1 MSKIIP
7 KEIEFAVVSPG
18 GVATTSLIHFFA
30 CNHKVNAPNDE
41 DSLKHMPV
49 PPVSFH
55 PRFKYIHVFGDPVVA
70 TISLFRRKFQELQSL
85 KLQRGTGMKSPI
97 PIEMTVEEYA
107 CLGKDRLLFENFFEN
122 YYSRHLHYPTL
133 FIRYE
138 SLWDHLDVISDFLDI
153 PKKEFESFPQKIH
166 RESEKQTMN
175 SEITARLREMYSGFY
190 RKVDGLPGAFIRGG
204 IPRKSRAS
212 LVASKSFSQAM
223 KNGIRSKIK
232 SFEKVYG
239 S

>member
-30 CNHKVNAPNDE
+30 RNHKVNAPNDD
-41 DSLKHMPV
+41 DSLKHMPL
-49 PPVSFH
+49 PPVSFNTQ
-55 PRFKYIHVFGDPVVA
+55 FKYIHVFGDPVAA
-70 TISLFRRKFQELQSL
+70 TISLFRRKFHALQSL

-97 PIEMTVEEYA
+97 PVEMTVEEYA
-107 CLGKDRLLFENFFEN
+107 FLGKDRLPFANFFEN
-122 YYSRHLHYPTL
+122 YYSRHLNYPTL

-138 SLWDHLDVISDFLDI
+138 SLWDHLDVISDFLETS
-153 PKKEFESFPQKIH
+153 KQEFENFPQKLH
-166 RESEKQTMN
+166 RESEKQ
-175 SEITARLREMYSGFY
+175 SVDPEVRARLREMYSGFY
-190 RKVDGLPGAFIRGG
+190 RKIDGLPGAFVRAVS
-204 IPRKSRAS
+204 PRKSRIS
-212 LVASKSFSQAM
+212 LVATKSFSHAM
-223 KNGIRSKIK
+223 KNGIISKVK